1 IHQCLKCKTSID
13 PLDDD
18 GELLFKIVPLLENLK
33 NFDFTNDLKDEY
45 FLKVTTDLLLPVKE
59 RDVVVME
66 DNNKSDDIN
75 IKIDDSVNIGE
86 EEADLTGSD
95 NVTRKL
101 GESYGSTSEAL
112 QKFDNLTINSTN
124 LQVESGGNDSM
135 SNSSKSSRNVSFLS
149 PVADFQSPKTFAV
162 ENEAKSAGSG

>member
-1 IHQCLKCKTSID
+1 
-13 PLDDD
+13 
-18 GELLFKIVPLLENLK
+18 
-33 NFDFTNDLKDEY
+33 
-45 FLKVTTDLLLPVKE
+45 
-59 RDVVVME
+59 ME

-135 SNSSKSSRNVSFLS
+135 SNVLESFFNVTGRSSIMKKTQFEYSSKSSRNVSFLS